1 MKRSVGLLVMTAINS
16 HLVALLSRRGV
27 WNYEKGGFESWP
39 GAYQITAHGKAKG
52 EEDVKTNLEREVGEE
67 LGISAS
73 KTIFRNGWDKI
84 QELLREESADRS
96 KLVTNFAVLCDSP
109 GILENIIPER
119 SSGGIYAIRQYAF
132 ERRIRNITDF
142 DRKIGIPDSNRE
154 TIAMFKDEIV
164 TVRKAFEIFA

>member
-67 LGISAS
+67 LG
-73 KTIFRNGWDKI
+73 G
-84 QELLREESADRS
+84 
-96 KLVTNFAVLCDSP
+96 
-109 GILENIIPER
+109 GNIGLNKNHRPW
-119 SSGGIYAIRQYAF
+119 A
-132 ERRIRNITDF
+132 T
-142 DRKIGIPDSNRE
+142 KW
-154 TIAMFKDEIV
+154 
-164 TVRKAFEIFA
+164 